1 MLRREVKKNPGIA
14 QTIRGVTNCK
24 GQMMLKHIKTEYK
37 DQEPP
42 DVECATDYERE
53 DKIDRAMSLM
63 KSAGTIEARNVA
75 WGQMRA
81 LIAGRS
87 EDTVKRMEAE
97 RGLV

>member
-1 MLRREVKKNPGIA
+1 
-14 QTIRGVTNCK
+14 
-24 GQMMLKHIKTEYK
+24 MLKHIKTEYK
-37 DQEPP
+37 DQEPTAI
-42 DVECATDYERE
+42 ECATDYDRE
-53 DKIDRAMSLM
+53 DKIKRAMNRL

>member
-1 MLRREVKKNPGIA
+1 
-14 QTIRGVTNCK
+14 
-24 GQMMLKHIKTEYK
+24 MLKHIKTEYK
-37 DQEPP
+37 DQEPLE
-42 DVECATDYERE
+42 VECATDYERE
-53 DKIDRAMSLM
+53 DKIERAMSLL
-63 KSAGTIEARNVA
+63 KSAGTAEARGEA